1 MKIRII
7 LEAETEEEF
16 ARAKADAACS
26 IHAFITNL
34 PYLARRQQ
42 TTIVPRFA
50 GMPLGNL
57 VDVGKIISAL
67 LDEADYTNGLM
78 AAAAKEERYAD
89 AAESEAWINSLETMI
104 DMIKDAANE
113 TTAG

>member
-67 LDEADYTNGLM
+67 LDEAEYTDKQMRQAATEGRYG
-78 AAAAKEERYAD
+78 AAAEYESWIAALEALVDTVKE
-89 AAESEAWINSLETMI
+89 AAQ
-104 DMIKDAANE
+104 
-113 TTAG
+113 